1 MEIIVYFSK
10 LFVPTVKEDPSDA
23 ELISHKLMVRS
34 GMIKKTA
41 AGIYSWLPI
50 GLKVLKKVEE
60 IVRKNLNN
68 FDAEEILMPMV
79 QPAELWKESG
89 RYGEYGKELLK
100 FDDRS
105 NRGFVLGPTHEE
117 IICEIFRSHPKSY
130 KDLPV
135 NLYQIQTK
143 FRDEIRPRFGVMRS
157 REFLMKDAY
166 SFDIDEKGLVKSY
179 GKMKDAY
186 ISIFDEI
193 GLDYRIVKADSGN
206 IGGDVSEEFHILAD
220 SGEDLIA
227 VSDSSDF
234 AANVEVLN
242 YDKDPSD
249 LEGKKS
255 PDGKGKLK
263 IKRGIEVGHI
273 FQLGQKYSQAMNVG
287 VKDMNGKSIHPFMG
301 CYGIGVSRIVAA
313 AIEQNHDDKGIQWP
327 DKITPFGVNIICLDP
342 ESDEI
347 MKVCSEI
354 YSILQKSGFDPLLD
368 DRDIRA
374 GIKFKEHELLGIPYS
389 IIIGPNNFKNTKL
402 EFGIRA
408 QNEKIDMKLDDIKKY
423 LGEKYD

>member
-1 MEIIVYFSK
+1 MYFSK

-287 VKDMNGKSIHPFMG
+287 VKDMNGNSIHPFMG

-313 AIEQNHDDKGIQWP
+313 AIEQNHDDRGIQWP

-408 QNEKIDMKLDDIKKY
+408 QNEKIDMKLDVKIDKSVAEVK
-423 LGEKYD
+423 

>member
-1 MEIIVYFSK
+1 MYFSK

-242 YDKDPSD
+242 YDKDPSE
-249 LEGKKS
+249 LEGKES

-287 VKDMNGKSIHPFMG
+287 VKDMNGNSIHPFMG

-313 AIEQNHDDKGIQWP
+313 AIEQNHDDRGIQWP

>member
-1 MEIIVYFSK
+1 MYFSK

-227 VSDSSDF
+227 VSDRSDF

-242 YDKDPSD
+242 YDKDPSE

-287 VKDMNGKSIHPFMG
+287 VKDMNGNSIHPFMG

-313 AIEQNHDDKGIQWP
+313 AIEQNHDDRGIQWP

-354 YSILQKSGFDPLLD
+354 YSILKKSGFDPLLD

>member
-1 MEIIVYFSK
+1 MYFSK

-220 SGEDLIA
+220 SGEDLIV

-287 VKDMNGKSIHPFMG
+287 VKDMNGNSIHPFMG

-313 AIEQNHDDKGIQWP
+313 AIEQNHDDRGIQWP

>member
-1 MEIIVYFSK
+1 MYFSK

-287 VKDMNGKSIHPFMG
+287 VKDKNGNSIHPFMG

-313 AIEQNHDDKGIQWP
+313 AIEQNHDDRGIQWP

>member
-1 MEIIVYFSK
+1 MYFSK

-41 AGIYSWLPI
+41 AGIYSWLPL

-287 VKDMNGKSIHPFMG
+287 VKDMNGNSIHPFMG

-313 AIEQNHDDKGIQWP
+313 AIEQNHDDRGIQWP

-354 YSILQKSGFDPLLD
+354 YNILQKSGFDPLLD

>member
-1 MEIIVYFSK
+1 MYFSK

-41 AGIYSWLPI
+41 AGIYSWLPL

-68 FDAEEILMPMV
+68 FDAEEVLMPMV

-89 RYGEYGKELLK
+89 RYDEYGKELLK

-179 GKMKDAY
+179 MKMKDAY
-186 ISIFDEI
+186 INIFNEI

-206 IGGDVSEEFHILAD
+206 IGGDISEEFHILAD

-227 VSDSSDF
+227 ASDSSDF

-242 YDKDPSD
+242 YDKDPSE

-273 FQLGQKYSQAMNVG
+273 FQLGQKYSQAMKVG
-287 VKDMNGKSIHPFMG
+287 VKDMSGNSIHPFMG

-313 AIEQNHDDKGIQWP
+313 AIEQNYDDKGIQWP
-327 DKITPFGVNIICLDP
+327 TKITPFGVNIICLDP
-342 ESDEI
+342 ESNEI
-347 MKVCSEI
+347 VKVCSEI
-354 YSILQKSGFDPLLD
+354 YSILKKSGFDPLLD

-389 IIIGPNNFKNTKL
+389 IIVGPNNFKNTKL

-423 LGEKYD
+423 LGEKFD

>member
-1 MEIIVYFSK
+1 MYFSK

-34 GMIKKTA
+34 GMIKRNA
-41 AGIYSWLPI
+41 AGIYSWLPL
-50 GLKVLKKVEE
+50 GFKVLKKVEE

-287 VKDMNGKSIHPFMG
+287 VKDMNGNSIHPFMG

-313 AIEQNHDDKGIQWP
+313 AIEQNHDDRGIQWP

>member
-1 MEIIVYFSK
+1 VYFSK

-287 VKDMNGKSIHPFMG
+287 VKDMNGNSIHPFMG

-313 AIEQNHDDKGIQWP
+313 AIEQNHDDRGIQWP
-327 DKITPFGVNIICLDP
+327 CKITPFGVNIICLDP

>member
-1 MEIIVYFSK
+1 MYFSK

-41 AGIYSWLPI
+41 AGIYSWLPL

-60 IVRKNLNN
+60 IVRKNLNS

-206 IGGDVSEEFHILAD
+206 IGGDVNEEFHILAD

-227 VSDSSDF
+227 ISDSSDF

-242 YDKDPSD
+242 YDKDPSE

-287 VKDMNGKSIHPFMG
+287 VKDMNGNSIHPFMG

-313 AIEQNHDDKGIQWP
+313 AIEQNHDDRGIQWP

>member
-1 MEIIVYFSK
+1 MYFSK

-206 IGGDVSEEFHILAD
+206 IGGDISEEFHILAD

-234 AANVEVLN
+234 AANVEVLS
-242 YDKDPSD
+242 YDKDPSE

-287 VKDMNGKSIHPFMG
+287 VKDMNGNSIHPFMG

-313 AIEQNHDDKGIQWP
+313 AIEQNHDDRGIQWP

>member
-1 MEIIVYFSK
+1 MYFSK

-287 VKDMNGKSIHPFMG
+287 VKDMNGNSIHPFMG

-313 AIEQNHDDKGIQWP
+313 AIEQNHDDRGIQWP

-342 ESDEI
+342 GSDEI

>member
-1 MEIIVYFSK
+1 MYFSK

-105 NRGFVLGPTHEE
+105 NRGFGLGPTHEE

-287 VKDMNGKSIHPFMG
+287 VKDMNGNSIHPFMG

-313 AIEQNHDDKGIQWP
+313 AIEQNHDDRGIQWP

>member
-1 MEIIVYFSK
+1 MYFSK

-287 VKDMNGKSIHPFMG
+287 VKDMNGNSVHPFMG

-313 AIEQNHDDKGIQWP
+313 AIEQNHDDRGIQWP

>member
-1 MEIIVYFSK
+1 MYFSK

-227 VSDSSDF
+227 VSNSSDF

-242 YDKDPSD
+242 YDKDPSE
-249 LEGKKS
+249 LEGKES

-273 FQLGQKYSQAMNVG
+273 FQLGQKYSQAMNVR
-287 VKDMNGKSIHPFMG
+287 VKDMNGNSIHPFMG

-313 AIEQNHDDKGIQWP
+313 AIEQNHDDRGIQWP

-354 YSILQKSGFDPLLD
+354 YSILKKSGFDPLLD

>member
-1 MEIIVYFSK
+1 MYFSK

-287 VKDMNGKSIHPFMG
+287 VKDMNGNSIHPFMG

-354 YSILQKSGFDPLLD
+354 YSILKKSGFDPLLD

>member
-1 MEIIVYFSK
+1 MYFSK

-41 AGIYSWLPI
+41 TGIYSWLPL

-227 VSDSSDF
+227 ISNSSDF

-242 YDKDPSD
+242 YDKDPSE

-287 VKDMNGKSIHPFMG
+287 VKDMNGNSIHPFMG

-313 AIEQNHDDKGIQWP
+313 AIEQNHDDRGIQWP

>member
-1 MEIIVYFSK
+1 MYFSK

-287 VKDMNGKSIHPFMG
+287 VKDMNGNSIHPFMG

-313 AIEQNHDDKGIQWP
+313 AIEQNHDDRGIQWP
-327 DKITPFGVNIICLDP
+327 DKITPFGVNVICLDP

>member
-1 MEIIVYFSK
+1 MYFSK

-41 AGIYSWLPI
+41 AGIYSWLPL

-68 FDAEEILMPMV
+68 FDAVEILMPMV

-287 VKDMNGKSIHPFMG
+287 VKDMNGNSIHPFMG

-313 AIEQNHDDKGIQWP
+313 AIEQNHDDRGIQWP

-374 GIKFKEHELLGIPYS
+374 GIKFKEHELLGTPYS
-389 IIIGPNNFKNTKL
+389 ISIGPNNFKNTKL
-402 EFGIRA
+402 QFGIRA